1 MEHLIDE
8 IKNLNAERAKIDNA
22 LRLKVTEFFKG
33 LPFKDGEF
41 RIGDEYQQTCVT
53 YDGGNHPEYASNAFS
68 TVYAIRKNEHYGNI
82 GLEIDETDFYD
93 IDRVVDVAE
102 LSYLAEN
109 VGEYINYLHTIE
121 EK

>member
-8 IKNLNAERAKIDNA
+8 IKNLNAARAEIDKE
-22 LRLKVTEFFKG
+22 LFLKVTEFFKG

-41 RIGDEYQQTCVT
+41 RIGEEYRTCVT

-68 TVYAIRKNEHYGNI
+68 TVYAVRRNEHFGNI

-93 IDRVVDVAE
+93 IDRVVDVSE

-109 VGEYINYLHTIE
+109 IGEYINYLHTIE

>member
-8 IKNLNAERAKIDNA
+8 IKNLNAARAEIDKE
-22 LRLKVTEFFKG
+22 LRLKVTEFFKE
-33 LPFKDGEF
+33 LPFEDGEF
-41 RIGDEYQQTCVT
+41 RIGKEYQTCVT

-68 TVYAIRKNEHYGNI
+68 TVYAVRRNEHYGTI

-93 IDRVVDVAE
+93 IDRVVDVSE

-109 VGEYINYLHTIE
+109 IGEYINYLHTIE

>member
-33 LPFKDGEF
+33 LPFEDGEF
-41 RIGDEYQQTCVT
+41 PIDGEYQTYVT
-53 YDGGNHPEYASNAFS
+53 YDGGNHPETASNAFS
-68 TVYAIRKNEHYGNI
+68 TVYSVRRNEHYGNI
-82 GLEIDETDFYD
+82 GLEIDETNFYD

-102 LSYLAEN
+102 LSYLAESI
-109 VGEYINYLHTIE
+109 GEYIKHLKE